1 MKGAIFHDDI
11 ESFDSALKRNG
22 EYEISDAPIKVIPE
36 QFSSKVGE
44 LQMNF
49 NDRVKIIPV
58 SLNNCSDEP
67 QYTKLSAIPVAEQK
81 TEQKN
86 EMLLDILGVVLFV
99 SETREVNVGHNIQH
113 VRDIYIT
120 DDSFTSLSCVS
131 NPLTILVSDYAFAL
145 SSFPSSPRPM
155 VLSAWN
161 DFTRQECKTLSGW
174 AQSSMVVGFVGVQPV
189 TRKEEPVK
197 RTPGGD
203 VASKKRKASDNIESL
218 KVVANETLL
227 SDRSSKLLGLLFPSS
242 QRAISTISEMLGK
255 RVQLSNLTLQP
266 LLPFQLADTTW
277 QEEKLW
283 LEVTIPNASATDIY
297 CYHGCNKC
305 GRTTSY
311 DEGMK
316 FRCANCKTVD
326 AISTPRY

>member
-1 MKGAIFHDDI
+1 MQSKGYKVKVKVIHKAKPKQSPGKKRYQKLLLKDDEGTVMKGAIFHDDI

-22 EYEISDAPIKVIPE
+22 EYEISDAPITVIPE

-120 DDSFTSLSCVS
+120 DDS
-131 NPLTILVSDYAFAL
+131 
-145 SSFPSSPRPM
+145 SPRPM

-161 DFTRQECKTLSGW
+161 DFTRQECETLSGW

-189 TRKEEPVK
+189 TRKGIPF
-197 RTPGGD
+197 PLL
-203 VASKKRKASDNIESL
+203 DNI
-218 KVVANETLL
+218 
-227 SDRSSKLLGLLFPSS
+227 F
-242 QRAISTISEMLGK
+242 
-255 RVQLSNLTLQP
+255 
-266 LLPFQLADTTW
+266 F
-277 QEEKLW
+277 
-283 LEVTIPNASATDIY
+283 
-297 CYHGCNKC
+297 
-305 GRTTSY
+305 
-311 DEGMK
+311 
-316 FRCANCKTVD
+316 
-326 AISTPRY
+326 

>member
-161 DFTRQECKTLSGW
+161 DFTRQECETLSGW

-218 KVVANETLL
+218 KAVPHNLHV
-227 SDRSSKLLGLLFPSS
+227 DR
-242 QRAISTISEMLGK
+242 
-255 RVQLSNLTLQP
+255 
-266 LLPFQLADTTW
+266 ADTTW